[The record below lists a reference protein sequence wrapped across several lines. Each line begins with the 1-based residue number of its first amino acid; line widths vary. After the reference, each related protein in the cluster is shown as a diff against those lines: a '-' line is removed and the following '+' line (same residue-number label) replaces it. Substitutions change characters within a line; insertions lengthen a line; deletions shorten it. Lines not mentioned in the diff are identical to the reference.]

1 MAKALFAV
9 ALWLCTSLSVLA
21 ATPQK
26 KPPTWGELTQEQQQ
40 ILAPLAGDWDNLE
53 PVRKRNWIGIAKRYP
68 KMKPDEQARVQRRM
82 QAWVKL
88 TPKERQA
95 ARERY
100 KKMEKLPPEKKQ
112 GLKQQWEEYNR
123 LPEQERRKLGST
135 PRKPAAPTRPAKS
148 PAEPAPQPTA
158 PPALSEERVSP
169 VAPTAPANR

>member
-1 MAKALFAV
+1 MAKALFAL

-21 ATPQK
+21 ATPPK

-40 ILAPLAGDWDNLE
+40 ILAPLAVDWDNLE
-53 PVRKRNWIGIAKRYP
+53 PARKRKWIGIAKRYP
-68 KMKPDEQARVQRRM
+68 KMKPDEQATLQRRM

-100 KKMEKLPPEKKQ
+100 KKMEKLPPDKKQ

-135 PRKPAAPTRPAKS
+135 PRKPAAPARPAKS
-148 PAEPAPQPTA
+148 PAEPAPPG
-158 PPALSEERVSP
+158 LSEERVSP
-169 VAPTAPANR
+169 VSPTPPPKQ

>member
-100 KKMEKLPPEKKQ
+100 KKMEKLPPDKKQ
-112 GLKQQWEEYNR
+112 GQ
-123 LPEQERRKLGST
+123 
-135 PRKPAAPTRPAKS
+135 PAAGAGAAQVGQYTTQTRCTRPS
-148 PAEPAPQPTA
+148 RQ
-158 PPALSEERVSP
+158 VSCR
-169 VAPTAPANR
+169 ADAAANRAPRPV

>member
-9 ALWLCTSLSVLA
+9 ALWLCTSFSVLA
-21 ATPQK
+21 ATPPK

-40 ILAPLAGDWDNLE
+40 ILAPLAVDWDNLD
-53 PVRKRNWIGIAKRYP
+53 PARKRKWIGIATRYP
-68 KMKPDEQARVQRRM
+68 KMKPDEQVRAQRRM

-100 KKMEKLPPEKKQ
+100 KKLEKLPPDKKL

-135 PRKPAAPTRPAKS
+135 PRKPAAPARPAKS
-148 PAEPAPQPTA
+148 PSEPAPPPAA
-158 PPALSEERVSP
+158 PPGANP
-169 VAPTAPANR
+169 VAPASPTNQ

>member
-9 ALWLCTSLSVLA
+9 ALWLCTSLPVLA

-40 ILAPLAGDWDNLE
+40 ILAPLAVDWDNLE
-53 PVRKRNWIGIAKRYP
+53 PARKRKWLGIAKRYP
-68 KMKPDEQARVQRRM
+68 KMKPDEQARAQRRM

-100 KKMEKLPPEKKQ
+100 A
-112 GLKQQWEEYNR
+112 
-123 LPEQERRKLGST
+123 ERRRRSRTSSTTMGISESRITTATTMWMWSPMLGT
-135 PRKPAAPTRPAKS
+135 VCPRR
-148 PAEPAPQPTA
+148 
-158 PPALSEERVSP
+158 
-169 VAPTAPANR
+169 

>member
-1 MAKALFAV
+1 MAKALFAL

-21 ATPQK
+21 ATPPK

-40 ILAPLAGDWDNLE
+40 ILAPLAVDWDNLE
-53 PVRKRNWIGIAKRYP
+53 PARKRKWIGIAKRYP
-68 KMKPDEQARVQRRM
+68 KMKPDEQATLQRRM

-100 KKMEKLPPEKKQ
+100 KKLEKLPPDKKQ

-135 PRKPAAPTRPAKS
+135 PRKPAAPARPAKS
-148 PAEPAPQPTA
+148 PAEPAPPG
-158 PPALSEERVSP
+158 LSEERVSP
-169 VAPTAPANR
+169 VAPTPPAKQ

>member
-1 MAKALFAV
+1 MAKALFAL

-21 ATPQK
+21 ATPPK

-40 ILAPLAGDWDNLE
+40 ILAPLAVDWDNLE
-53 PVRKRNWIGIAKRYP
+53 PARKRKWIGIAKRYP
-68 KMKPDEQARVQRRM
+68 KMKPDEQATLQRRM

-100 KKMEKLPPEKKQ
+100 KKMEKLPPDKKQ

-135 PRKPAAPTRPAKS
+135 PRKLAAPTRPAKS
-148 PAEPAPQPTA
+148 PAEPAPPG
-158 PPALSEERVSP
+158 PSEERVSP
-169 VAPTAPANR
+169 VAPTPPAKQ